1 MEKDRDR
8 DPGILLSSIIS
19 CVSDLVIQLAEDL
32 GEEANAVSE
41 KGKSL
46 SLNTKS
52 NEDLLPCHQCNAIQ
66 FYFQNSPQALFS
78 WII

>member
-1 MEKDRDR
+1 MMDKERDK

-32 GEEANAVSE
+32 GDGANALSE

-46 SLNTKS
+46 YLNSKS
-52 NEDLLPCHQCNAIQ
+52 TEHFMPQS
-66 FYFQNSPQALFS
+66 QN
-78 WII
+78 IVI